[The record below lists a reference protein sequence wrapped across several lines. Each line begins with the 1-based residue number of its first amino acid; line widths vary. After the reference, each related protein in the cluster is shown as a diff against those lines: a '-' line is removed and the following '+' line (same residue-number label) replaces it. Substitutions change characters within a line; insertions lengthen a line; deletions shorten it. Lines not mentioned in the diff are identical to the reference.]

1 MVPPHELKS
10 TEFTKGIRGYNV
22 QEVDEHIEYL
32 LKSYTELYRHT
43 AEMEKA
49 YTDLYRRYKEA
60 TKDREAVKS
69 DLIDARIAGDK
80 IVGAAE
86 EKAEMIIRATKTNC
100 DYIIN
105 DYRRTVSEER
115 QKLLKIQAEIQAFR
129 EKMIEECHDYI
140 DRIEE
145 MTEISDTALY
155 YSTDDELTARALDE
169 IKTDVR
175 YAMAEKEQLDTIS
188 DEDAK
193 VDLEC
198 FTEPEEKPDEASPQA
213 TRTDVFGGSKI
224 NLAETIQVPDNYSE
238 LLNKLDEKI
247 TKE

>member
-1 MVPPHELKS
+1 MIPPHELKS
-10 TEFTKGIRGYNV
+10 VEFTRGIRGYNT
-22 QEVDEHIEYL
+22 QEVDDQIEYL

-49 YTDLYRRYKEA
+49 YTELYRKYKEA
-60 TKDREAVKS
+60 TADREAVKS

-80 IVGAAE
+80 IIEAAE

-115 QKLLKIQAEIQAFR
+115 EKLLKIQAQIQVFR

-145 MTEISDTALY
+145 MTEISDTTLY

-175 YAMAEKEQLDTIS
+175 YAMVGKEQLDTIS

-193 VDLEC
+193 VDLDC
-198 FTEPEEKPDEASPQA
+198 FTEEKPDEPVPEA
-213 TRTDVFGGSKI
+213 TRTDVFKGSKVD
-224 NLAETIQVPDNYSE
+224 LSETIQMPDNYSD
-238 LLNKLDEKI
+238 LLNKLDENRG
-247 TKE
+247 

>member
-1 MVPPHELKS
+1 MVPPHELK
-10 TEFTKGIRGYNV
+10 TVEFTRGIRGYNT
-22 QEVDEHIEYL
+22 QEVDEHIAYL
-32 LKSYTELYRHT
+32 TQSYTELYRHT

-49 YTDLYRRYKEA
+49 YTDLYRKYKEA
-60 TKDREAVKS
+60 TKEREAVKN
-69 DLIDARIAGDK
+69 DLIDVRIAGDK
-80 IVGAAE
+80 IVEAAE

-115 QKLLKIQAEIQAFR
+115 EKLLKIQSEIQAFR
-129 EKMIEECHDYI
+129 EKMLEECHNYI

-145 MTEISDTALY
+145 MTEISDTTLY

-175 YAMAEKEQLDTIS
+175 YAMVEKEQLDTIS

-193 VDLEC
+193 VDLKF
-198 FTEPEEKPDEASPQA
+198 FTEDTPDTATPEA
-213 TRTDVFGGSKI
+213 TRTDVFRGSKVD
-224 NLAETIQVPDNYSE
+224 LSETIQISDNYSE
-238 LLNKLDEKI
+238 LLNKLEG
-247 TKE
+247 

>member
-10 TEFTKGIRGYNV
+10 VEFTRGIRGYNT
-22 QEVDEHIEYL
+22 QEVDQQIEYL
-32 LKSYTELYRHT
+32 LKSYTELYRHA

-49 YTDLYRRYKEA
+49 YTELYRKYKEA
-60 TKDREAVKS
+60 TADREAVKN
-69 DLIDARIAGDK
+69 DLIGARIAGDR
-80 IVGAAE
+80 ITDAAR
-86 EKAEMIIRATKTNC
+86 EKADMIIRATKTNC

-115 QKLLKIQAEIQAFR
+115 QKLLKIQAEIQTFR
-129 EKMIEECHDYI
+129 EKMLEECHDYI

-145 MTEISDTALY
+145 MTEISDTILY

-175 YAMAEKEQLDTIS
+175 YAMAEKEQLDSIS
-188 DEDAK
+188 DEEVR

-198 FTEPEEKPDEASPQA
+198 FTEEKPDTATPEA
-213 TRTDVFGGSKI
+213 TRTDVFGGSKV
-224 NLAETIQVPDNYSE
+224 NCAETIQMPDNYSE
-238 LLNKLDEKI
+238 LLNKLDENN
-247 TKE
+247 

>member
-10 TEFTKGIRGYNV
+10 VEFTRGIRGYNT
-22 QEVDEHIEYL
+22 QEVDDQIEYL

-49 YTDLYRRYKEA
+49 YTELYRKYKEA
-60 TKDREAVKS
+60 TADREAVKS

-80 IVGAAE
+80 IIEAAE

-115 QKLLKIQAEIQAFR
+115 EKLLKIQAAIQAFR
-129 EKMIEECHDYI
+129 EKMIEECHDYLF
-140 DRIEE
+140 RIEE
-145 MTEISDTALY
+145 MTEISDTTLY
-155 YSTDDELTARALDE
+155 YATDDELTSKVLDE

-175 YAMAEKEQLDTIS
+175 YAMVGKEQLDTIS

-193 VDLEC
+193 VDLDC
-198 FTEPEEKPDEASPQA
+198 FTEEKPDEPVPEA
-213 TRTDVFGGSKI
+213 TRTDVFKGSKVD
-224 NLAETIQVPDNYSE
+224 LSETIQMPDNYSD
-238 LLNKLDEKI
+238 LLNKLDENRG
-247 TKE
+247 

>member
-32 LKSYTELYRHT
+32 LKSYTELYRHA

-60 TKDREAVKS
+60 TADREAVKS

-80 IVGAAE
+80 IVEAAE

-115 QKLLKIQAEIQAFR
+115 QKLLKIQSEIQAFR
-129 EKMIEECHDYI
+129 EKMTRECHDYI

-145 MTEISDTALY
+145 MTEISDTTLY

-175 YAMAEKEQLDTIS
+175 YAMVEKEQLDTIS

-198 FTEPEEKPDEASPQA
+198 FTEEKPDEPTPEA
-213 TRTDVFGGSKI
+213 TRTDVFSGSKVD
-224 NLAETIQVPDNYSE
+224 LSETIQVPDVYSE